1 MMLQLSPPLPV
12 QTPKGKA
19 WAHVLIDYGPE
30 ADLLWV
36 CFQDETGECWTWANK
51 DIRLQENM
59 SLNAI
64 RQSIIRR
71 DRVRDHEI
79 SLLKDGLK

>member
-64 RQSIIRR
+64 RQSSIRR

>member
-59 SLNAI
+59 RLNAI

>member
-71 DRVRDHEI
+71 DRVKDHEI
-79 SLLKDGLK
+79 SLLKGGLK

>member
-30 ADLLWV
+30 ADLLWM

-71 DRVRDHEI
+71 DRVKDHEI

>member
-1 MMLQLSPPLPV
+1 MLQLSPPLPIL
-12 QTPKGKA
+12 TPKGKG

-59 SLNAI
+59 SLSAI

-71 DRVRDHEI
+71 DRVKDHEI

>member
-19 WAHVLIDYGPE
+19 WAHVLLDYGPE
-30 ADLLWV
+30 ADLLWI

-71 DRVRDHEI
+71 DRVKDHEI

>member
-1 MMLQLSPPLPV
+1 MMLQLNPPLPV

-71 DRVRDHEI
+71 DRVKDHEI

>member
-71 DRVRDHEI
+71 DRVKDHEI

>member
-71 DRVRDHEI
+71 DRVQDHEI
-79 SLLKDGLK
+79 SLLKKGPK

>member
-12 QTPKGKA
+12 QAPKGKA

-71 DRVRDHEI
+71 DRVKDHEI

>member
-79 SLLKDGLK
+79 SFLKDGLK

>member
-30 ADLLWV
+30 ADLLWL

-71 DRVRDHEI
+71 DRVKDHEI

>member
-1 MMLQLSPPLPV
+1 MLQLSPPLPV

>member
-1 MMLQLSPPLPV
+1 MMLQLNPPLPV

-36 CFQDETGECWTWANK
+36 CFQDETGECWTWANQ
-51 DIRLQENM
+51 DIRAQENIT
-59 SLNAI
+59 L
-64 RQSIIRR
+64 RR
-71 DRVRDHEI
+71 V
-79 SLLKDGLK
+79 LKSD